1 MMMFRWM
8 KMLAVLLLLAVAP
21 AMAQDATENPLLQML
36 HFVPDTPEYRQFVS
50 YGDAVAWHTS
60 WNVPRIDSIAELD
73 TLERD
78 PRAYWMNIMP
88 RQTTPPDV
96 LGVQYLMTDNM
107 REFYGFDLFNVDR
120 YLQAGQPPDLLSVI
134 DYSFPPS
141 QIADALIATG
151 YAVET
156 LNDEAALYSILDDY
170 QIDLSMETV
179 TTRVG
184 QLGGLNRIGLLDSQM
199 VIAKATANVTSAF
212 AAYEGEVASLADD
225 PHFSAAATALYD
237 PALAETGELVGA
249 ILIDGMQLADP
260 LAYLG
265 QNASP
270 EMIEA
275 LQEAL
280 KDEDAVPL
288 PPYYLAAFGTR
299 HSPGATHLIL
309 AVVFPTDTDAK
320 AAANIL
326 ADRMENYT
334 SLVTN
339 QPMADR
345 WEFELATGTKVD
357 GLPVALL
364 SMRVDDPLPTP
375 EGQELP
381 NAGVL
386 AWIQLVLARDTLFLS
401 VK

>member
-1 MMMFRWM
+1 MMFRWM
-8 KMLAVLLLLAVAP
+8 KMAGVLLLLAVAP
-21 AMAQDATENPLLQML
+21 VLAQDAVENPILDML
-36 HFVPDTPEYRQFVS
+36 RFVPDTPEYRQFVS
-50 YGDAVAWHTS
+50 YGDAAAWHTS
-60 WNVPRIDSIAELD
+60 WNVPRIDSVAELD
-73 TLERD
+73 GLDRD

-96 LGVQYLMTDNM
+96 LGVQYLMAEDM

-120 YLQAGQPPDLLSVI
+120 YLQAGQPPDLLSVV
-134 DYSFPPS
+134 DYNFPDS
-141 QIADALIATG
+141 QIADALLATG
-151 YAVET
+151 YSVET
-156 LNDEAALYSILDDY
+156 LNDAGALYSILDDY

-184 QLGGLNRIGLLDSQM
+184 QLGGLNRIGLLDGQM
-199 VIAKATANVTSAF
+199 VIAKATANITSAF
-212 AAYEGEVASLADD
+212 SAYAGEVRSLADD

-249 ILIDGMQLADP
+249 ILMDGVQFADP
-260 LAYLG
+260 LTYLG
-265 QNASP
+265 DRITP
-270 EMIEA
+270 ELLEQ
-275 LQEAL
+275 LEEAL

-288 PPYYLAAFGTR
+288 PPYYLVAFGTR

-326 ADRMENYT
+326 AERMENYT

-357 GLPVALL
+357 GLPVALV

-375 EGQELP
+375 EGQDLP

-386 AWIQLVLARDTLFLS
+386 AWVQLVLARDTLFLA

>member
-1 MMMFRWM
+1 MMFRWM
-8 KMLAVLLLLAVAP
+8 KVCAVLLVLTVAP
-21 AMAQDATENPLLQML
+21 AMAQNAAENPLLDML
-36 HFVPDTPEYRQFVS
+36 RFVPDSPEYRQFVS
-50 YGDAVAWHTS
+50 YGDALAWHTS
-60 WNVPRIDSIAELD
+60 WNVPRIDSVAELD
-73 TLERD
+73 GLERD

-96 LGVQYLMTDNM
+96 LGIQYLMAEDM
-107 REFYGFDLFNVDR
+107 RSVYGFDLLNADR

-134 DYSFPPS
+134 DYSIPDS
-141 QIADALIATG
+141 QIADSLVESGYSVEAL
-151 YAVET
+151 E
-156 LNDEAALYSILDDY
+156 DDAALYSILDDY

-184 QLGGLNRIGLLDSQM
+184 QLGGLNRIGLSDGQM
-199 VIAKATANVTSAF
+199 VIAKATPIVTGAFSAS
-212 AAYEGEVASLADD
+212 EGEVASLADD
-225 PHFSAAATALYD
+225 PHFSAAATALFD

-249 ILIDGMQLADP
+249 ILIDGMQLANP

-275 LQEAL
+275 LEDAL

-288 PPYYLAAFGTR
+288 PPYYLVAFGTR

-309 AVVFPTDTDAK
+309 AVVFPADTDAK

-339 QPMADR
+339 QPMTDR
-345 WEFELATGTKVD
+345 WAFELATGTKVD
-357 GLPVALL
+357 GLPVALV

-375 EGQELP
+375 EGEDLP
-381 NAGVL
+381 NTGVL
-386 AWIQLVLARDTLFLS
+386 AWTQLVLARDTLFLS
-401 VK
+401 AQ

>member
-1 MMMFRWM
+1 MMFRWM
-8 KMLAVLLLLAVAP
+8 KVCAVLLVLTVAP
-21 AMAQDATENPLLQML
+21 AMAQNAAENPLLDML
-36 HFVPDTPEYRQFVS
+36 RFVPDSPEYRQFVS
-50 YGDAVAWHTS
+50 YGDALAWHTS
-60 WNVPRIDSIAELD
+60 WNVPRIDSVAELD
-73 TLERD
+73 GLERD

-96 LGVQYLMTDNM
+96 LGIQYLMAEDM
-107 REFYGFDLFNVDR
+107 RSVYGFDLFNADR

-134 DYSFPPS
+134 DYSIPDS
-141 QIADALIATG
+141 QIADALIESG
-151 YAVET
+151 YSVEA
-156 LNDEAALYSILDDY
+156 LEDDAALYSILDDY

-184 QLGGLNRIGLLDSQM
+184 QLGGLNRIGLSDGQM
-199 VIAKATANVTSAF
+199 VIAKATPIVTGAFSAS
-212 AAYEGEVASLADD
+212 EGEVASLADD
-225 PHFSAAATALYD
+225 PHFSAAATALFD

-249 ILIDGMQLADP
+249 ILIDGMQLANP

-275 LQEAL
+275 LEDAL

-288 PPYYLAAFGTR
+288 PPYYLVAFGTR

-309 AVVFPTDTDAK
+309 AVVFPADTDAK

-339 QPMADR
+339 QPMTDR
-345 WEFELATGTKVD
+345 WAFELATGTKVD
-357 GLPVALL
+357 GLPVALV

-375 EGQELP
+375 EGEDLP
-381 NAGVL
+381 NTGVL
-386 AWIQLVLARDTLFLS
+386 AWTQLVLARDTLFLS
-401 VK
+401 AQ